1 MFESI
6 SVDMHSENINK
17 PFVSISHNTC
27 VSDYVST
34 FHSSTFS
41 SNFSLINHDN
51 CIMLS

>member
-1 MFESI
+1 MFESTY
-6 SVDMHSENINK
+6 VDMHSESINK
-17 PFVSISHNTC
+17 PFAYISHNTC

-41 SNFSLINHDN
+41 SNFSLINHHN